1 MRRRMDPQG
10 RAELVE
16 TLFFEPPNKAAKL
29 ASFWV
34 MMVLATGIAS
44 FAVIQDSTAVVIGA
58 MLVAPLMT
66 PIMGVSAAAVNG
78 WPQRLFRS
86 LVLVVVAALA
96 AVALAWLIASWLPSV
111 GRSEHQQPDHIP
123 GGTLPARF
131 LHSRVCGFGGRVRDS
146 GSTGVEFVV
155 GGRHRGGVGSSAV
168 RCRHNPRTR

>member
-1 MRRRMDPQG
+1 
-10 RAELVE
+10 
-16 TLFFEPPNKAAKL
+16 
-29 ASFWV
+29 

-111 GRSEHQQPDHIP
+111 GNLSTNSQI
-123 GGTLPARF
+123 T
-131 LHSRVCGFGGRVRDS
+131 SRVEPSLLDFCIAVFAGSAGAHVQTVDPRVSSSLS
-146 GSTGVEFVV
+146 GVAIAVALVPPLSVV
-155 GGRHRGGVGSSAV
+155 GITLEQGDLASAEGTSKHSICYGINSRGRSA
-168 RCRHNPRTR
+168 C